1 MDTTA
6 FYASAS
12 ALSFTLLG
20 FWWVIVQLRP
30 AAFVATPEA
39 RRFSLLVSLFFVIPG
54 LLSLAS
60 LVTPG
65 QIWRVAFG
73 LAGAIGIVAVAYL
86 GRGYRTSD
94 VRIPELGWLAL
105 LNIPLS
111 ALVLLIALFPDIGV
125 PIGLNGLQAE
135 GLAMVAILLLGVL
148 LAWFLFTAPMEDTRP
163 RE

>member
-1 MDTTA
+1 V
-6 FYASAS
+6 
-12 ALSFTLLG
+12 LCFTLLG
-20 FWWVIVQLRP
+20 FWWVIIQLRP
-30 AAFVATPEA
+30 GAFIATAQA

-65 QIWRVAFG
+65 SAWRLAFG

-86 GRGYRTSD
+86 GRAFQTSD
-94 VRIPELGWLAL
+94 LRLPQLRWLAL
-105 LNIPLS
+105 LTIPLF
-111 ALVLLIALFPDIGV
+111 AVVFLIALVPDIAA
-125 PIGLNGLQAE
+125 PIGLDGLQAE

-148 LAWFLFTAPMEDTRP
+148 LAWFLFTAPMEDARP